1 MVYPPV
7 TDTLPDAIGRLH
19 FLGCILSASASLRS
33 LKQYIEL
40 DIRQNETNT
49 TNVGQKYSGFSRL
62 VLKNI
67 GANTNTF
74 LSHCNGR

>member
-1 MVYPPV
+1 M
-7 TDTLPDAIGRLH
+7 
-19 FLGCILSASASLRS
+19 CIFAMWSASASFRS

-40 DIRQNETNT
+40 DIRQNDANT
-49 TNVGQKYSGFSRL
+49 TNVGQKNSGFSRL

-74 LSHCNGR
+74 LSHCNGRNNLM